1 MIINKIVG
9 ILLFLGALPLP
20 GEYYELLRIIVSIM
34 AIINIF
40 KAYYIFIPILIL
52 FNPIMPVY
60 LYSKALWVIIDI
72 ISGFVFI
79 ATSEKD

>member
-1 MIINKIVG
+1 
-9 ILLFLGALPLP
+9 LGALPLP